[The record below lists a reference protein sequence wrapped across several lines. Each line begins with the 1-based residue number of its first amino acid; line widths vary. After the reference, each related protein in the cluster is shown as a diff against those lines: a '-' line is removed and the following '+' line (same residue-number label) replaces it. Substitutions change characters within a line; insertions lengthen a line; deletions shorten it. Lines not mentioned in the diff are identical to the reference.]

1 MVITESNISGK
12 VKARFREQLDRSLYG
27 LYMLH
32 FYHRI
37 RAAYQAKY
45 SDEEFANRSHVKAVG
60 STLNLDNPV
69 SFDERQW
76 WLKLYYRNPLMITCT
91 DKIAVRKYIESRG
104 LGEILLPLL
113 GVYSSPDEIDW
124 DALPTPCYIKT
135 NNSSGTNVRC
145 NDRDAIDVSHVRKKL
160 KVFLK
165 RDHYAYSR
173 EWNYRSIQP
182 KLMIEPV
189 IEAGVHGLKDYR
201 FYCSYGKCHA
211 INVDLDTADE
221 NGRHREDSIGN
232 FYDLEWNQIPV
243 QVNAPSI
250 RDQVISRP
258 VRLQDMLQYAERL
271 SEPFPFCRVDLYHLD
286 DGRIIFGE
294 MTFFNRGGNNVI
306 EPKSFEAL
314 LGSWVAS
321 PREGFQ

>member
-1 MVITESNISGK
+1 MIIEKMPFAKIKT
-12 VKARFREQLDRSLYG
+12 RLREQLDRSLCG

-60 STLNLDNPV
+60 STLNLDNPI

-91 DKIAVRKYIESRG
+91 DKIAVRDYVESCG

-113 GVYSSPDEIDW
+113 GVYSTPDDIDW
-124 DALPTPCYIKT
+124 VALPTPCYIKT

-145 NDRDAIDVSHVRKKL
+145 NDRHAIDVPHVRKKL
-160 KVFLK
+160 KLFLK

-173 EWNYRSIQP
+173 EWNYRSIEP

-189 IEAGVHGLKDYR
+189 IEAGAPGLRDYR

-221 NGRHREDSIGN
+221 DGRHREDTIGN

-250 RDQVISRP
+250 RDQTISP
-258 VRLQDMLQYAERL
+258 PARLKDMLEYARTL
-271 SEPFPFCRVDLYHLD
+271 SRPFPFCRVDLYHLE

-306 EPKSFEAL
+306 APKSFETT
-314 LGSWVAS
+314 LGSWVALPNEAL
-321 PREGFQ
+321 PR